1 MPSVHSL
8 RSRTLRLNTPERGQ
22 AVRAARSPL
31 RHAKGRPKIATSVSL
46 ERPTIGCVKFTMSQ
60 ASLHSLPALLDEAW
74 REVMLDPARAG
85 ELGRQIVYRARLEAD
100 PLAEAYGVMH
110 TAYHHVRTSPLE
122 IAQPAVDYARR
133 RCAELGSD
141 SAVRLCDDM
150 LGFLAVRRGDFET
163 ALRIGELNQ
172 ELPTHTRPP
181 REQAITLLLL
191 HTACH
196 QSLRFDAALRYGHK
210 HLAMAEMVGDI
221 GQQAMALNNLSAVHL
236 NVFNVEDALPFQQR
250 ANAIWTALQTRAR
263 LGLSVNNLVAICD
276 ALEMHHQ
283 AYEAVQTWLNQPGGV
298 DAEDLHHYNSRIA
311 LALMGVGMDDEAE
324 RHLVSGPFDSLVNPR
339 TRCWWTWTM
348 ARLRNRQRRCAEA
361 RELCLAYLDTRD
373 ARPIK
378 DSPYDIVQLW
388 DAVRI
393 ASEGLGDRPRAI
405 EAARQAHIA
414 CVPMVG
420 SSVRA
425 RYVSMLLQ
433 RDPDL
438 QPAPDNAHG
447 RRLEVLGRTVQAY
460 EAAVEQKTLP
470 PSSPP
475 PAASPASPTPFLA
488 HVSHEMRAPLNGMM
502 GMTSLLLLSDLD
514 DRQRRLATLAQSSA
528 QVLLRLVNDIL
539 DLAKME
545 SGRFALDAQPFAL
558 EPLVTDLVEI
568 FRIDATA
575 KAVALTL
582 DYDASLRN
590 TTRIGDPLRLRQ
602 VLTNLLSNAVKFTSK
617 GQISVGVAAR
627 NGGMIEFDVRDS
639 GKGIGKEGLTR
650 LFTEFAQEDASIARE
665 YGGTGLGLAVSQQL
679 VRLMGGSIGVESEP
693 GVGSHFWFTA
703 QLPAVQR

>member
-1 MPSVHSL
+1 MSPAPMH
-8 RSRTLRLNTPERGQ
+8 TL
-22 AVRAARSPL
+22 A
-31 RHAKGRPKIATSVSL
+31 
-46 ERPTIGCVKFTMSQ
+46 
-60 ASLHSLPALLDEAW
+60 ALLDEAW

-85 ELGRQIVYRARLEAD
+85 ELGRQIVFRARLEGDRA
-100 PLAEAYGVMH
+100 AEAYGVMH
-110 TAYHHVRTSPLE
+110 SAYFHVRQSPLE
-122 IAQPAVDYARR
+122 LAQPAVDHARR
-133 RCAELGSD
+133 RCAELGAD

-163 ALRIGELNQ
+163 AIRIGELNQ
-172 ELPTHTRPP
+172 ALPPDARPP

-210 HLAMAEMVGDI
+210 HLALAEAVGDI
-221 GQQAMALNNLSAVHL
+221 GQQALALNNLSAVHL

-283 AYEAVQTWLNQPGGV
+283 AFDAVQTWLKQPGGV
-298 DAEDLHHYNSRIA
+298 DPEDLHHYNSRIA
-311 LALMGVGMDDEAE
+311 LALMGVGMDGEAE
-324 RHLVSGPFDSLVNPR
+324 RHLASGPFDSLVNPR

-348 ARLRNRQRRCAEA
+348 ARLRNRQRRHVEA
-361 RELCLAYLDTRD
+361 RELCQAYLDTRASRPVKD
-373 ARPIK
+373 A
-378 DSPYDIVQLW
+378 PYDVVQLW
-388 DAVRI
+388 DALRI
-393 ASEGLGDRPRAI
+393 ACEGLGDRPGAM

-447 RRLEVLGRTVQAY
+447 RRLEALGRSLDAY
-460 EAAVEQKTLP
+460 EQAVERKAE
-470 PSSPP
+470 PP
-475 PAASPASPTPFLA
+475 PAPAPTASPTPFLA

-514 DRQRRLATLAQSSA
+514 ERQRRLATLAQTSA
-528 QVLLRLVNDIL
+528 QMLLRLVNDIL

-545 SGRFALDAQPFAL
+545 SGRFTLDAHAFAF
-558 EPLVTDLVEI
+558 EPLVTDVVGI
-568 FRIDATA
+568 FQIEAAA
-575 KAVALTL
+575 KGIGLTL
-582 DYDASLRN
+582 AIDPALQGA
-590 TTRIGDPLRLRQ
+590 TRIGDALRLRQ
-602 VLTNLLSNAVKFTSK
+602 VITNLLSNAVKFTSR
-617 GQISVGVAAR
+617 GGITVGAAAR
-627 NGGMIEFDVRDS
+627 GDGVVEFEVRDT
-639 GKGIGKEGLTR
+639 GKGIGREGLAR
-650 LFTEFAQEDASIARE
+650 LFNEFVQEDASIARE

-679 VRLMGGSIGVESEP
+679 VRLMGGTIGVESEP
-693 GVGSHFWFTA
+693 GVGSRFWFTA
-703 QLPAVQR
+703 RLPASAPQAR